1 MIDQELM
8 ARVTRLPTKQRLEL
22 IKVLSRSLREELV
35 AAEPAE
41 ILSPDLLPS
50 HTTHEDRAAA
60 LRRLSGALAHSKDL
74 LTDEALRDDYAEYL
88 TRKHA

>member
-22 IKVLSRSLREELV
+22 IELLSRSLREELV
-35 AAEPAE
+35 VAEPAE
-41 ILSPDLLPS
+41 ILSPNLLPS
-50 HTTHEDRAAA
+50 NPNPEERAAA
-60 LRRLSGALAHSKDL
+60 FRRLSGALAHSKDL